1 LCGAFYI
8 LFQRQL
14 SIIADDKSGI
24 KLRYNIELM
33 NKRVMRNKYL
43 KILEYI
49 KQINLSRLI

>member
-8 LFQRQL
+8 LFQQQL
-14 SIIADDKSGI
+14 SIITDDKPGI

-43 KILEYI
+43 KIFEY
-49 KQINLSRLI
+49 SRLIYLD